1 MKLEDVLNAAWE
13 LAHEHAL
20 RGGLRSQKEGSM
32 RAAIEAYGAECARGE
47 RERCA
52 KLAET
57 LRPCQRGDCDD
68 LAAAIRKV

>member
-1 MKLEDVLNAAWE
+1 MNIEDVMNEAMNYRCSVAYPAVVVAYSDL
-13 LAHEHAL
+13 
-20 RGGLRSQKEGSM
+20 